1 MLLRDRRAI
10 VTGAAG
16 ASGSAAVRA
25 FVREGAQVVALDV
38 DDERGRKVV
47 AELGPAASYLHCDVA
62 SRAEVDAVF
71 ARAVAWL
78 GGLDVLVHAAGIW
91 KGGRPAEDLGDAE
104 WDEMFTAVVVGTRNV
119 NQAAFP
125 YLRERGGR
133 ILNFGSGSGIR
144 GQRGAAHYSAAKGA
158 VMAWTRTIAQ
168 EWARHGITAHSI
180 VPAVR
185 SAMHESY
192 LSGLTREGRE
202 AHQRA
207 MQQAIPLT
215 GDSGDADRDLAPVL
229 VFLASDMSHFMT
241 GQAIPVDGGMVMLG

>member
-1 MLLRDRRAI
+1 

-16 ASGSAAVRA
+16 ASGSAAARA
-25 FVREGAQVVALDV
+25 FAREGARVVALDV
-38 DDERGRKVV
+38 DDERGRKVA
-47 AELGPAASYLHCDVA
+47 AEIGPAASYLHCDV
-62 SRAEVDAVF
+62 SRRAEVDEAF

-78 GGLDVLVHAAGIW
+78 GGLDILAHAGGIW
-91 KGGRPAEDLGDAE
+91 RGGKPAEEIGDGE
-104 WDEMFTAVVVGTRNV
+104 WEEMLAIVATGTRNV

-144 GQRGAAHYSAAKGA
+144 GQRGAAHYAAAKGA

-168 EWARHGITAHSI
+168 EWARYGITAHSI

-185 SAMHESY
+185 SAMHESFLGG
-192 LSGLTREGRE
+192 LSREQRA
-202 AHQRA
+202 AHARA
-207 MQQAIPLT
+207 MQSAIPLG

>member
-1 MLLRDRRAI
+1 VLLRDRRAI

-16 ASGSAAVRA
+16 ASGSAAARA
-25 FVREGAQVVALDV
+25 FAREGARVAALDV
-38 DDERGRKVV
+38 DDERGREVV
-47 AELGPAASYLHCDVA
+47 AEIGPSATYLHCDV
-62 SRAEVDAVF
+62 SRRAEVDDAF

-78 GGLDVLVHAAGIW
+78 GGLDVLVHAGGIW
-91 KGGRPAEDLGDAE
+91 RGGRPAEDLRDDE
-104 WDEMFTAVVVGTRNV
+104 WDEMFAVVANATRHV

-168 EWARHGITAHSI
+168 EWARYGITAHSI

-185 SAMHESY
+185 SAMQQSH
-192 LSGLTREGRE
+192 LAGLTREQRE
-202 AHQRA
+202 AHARA
-207 MQQAIPLT
+207 MQQAIPLG